1 MIEQVKKGSLIGQ
14 YVLGIVLAIYTYFFY
29 FVLPT
34 VTTIY
39 DGILNVTF
47 MSFLIFIFVAAYFFT
62 GNVKTYIKEQRH
74 LLILLLVWFL
84 VTFVGY
90 YVKGIFIDQPQY
102 YAFLGRNFYYL
113 SLMILFVAFVDRKA
127 VDTIMVG
134 MYAVYFLYG
143 IKALPNLVQAQFF
156 GGTAVANKNVIG
168 FFLVPFLAYMLVKMK
183 KHKWW
188 AITWYAF
195 GVILL
200 YLTGARASFIA
211 FFLLPA
217 FIFSIKGFKNHL
229 RLFYGVYLFLGMLA
243 VLVITFMI
251 YPNNPRINT
260 FFTER
265 VLLWNEYIRY
275 VFETNAVL
283 VGTGQAVLPDL
294 LARIGLRETLHP
306 HNQFVT
312 MFVFNGIIGLFFF
325 ILFIVLAVSRKITRL
340 LPSDAVLFTIVTILL
355 AEALIPLFDFFFL
368 SFVFIMNILINR
380 ALHSELT
387 D

>member
-1 MIEQVKKGSLIGQ
+1 MGQ

-34 VTTIY
+34 VTIIY

-143 IKALPNLVQAQFF
+143 IKALPNLVQVHFF
-156 GGTAVANKNVIG
+156 GGIPVANKNVIG
-168 FFLVPFLAYMLVKMK
+168 FFLVPFLAYVFLKLK
-183 KHKWW
+183 NHKRWM
-188 AITWYAF
+188 IIWYF
-195 GVILL
+195 MGVTIL
-200 YLTGARASFIA
+200 YLTGARTSFIA
-211 FFLLPA
+211 FLLLPIFMVAIFLL
-217 FIFSIKGFKNHL
+217 KYRM
-229 RLFYGVYLFLGMLA
+229 RLFYILYIFIGIVGVWI
-243 VLVITFMI
+243 ITFII
-251 YPNNPRINT
+251 YPNYQQIDT

-265 VLLWNEYIRY
+265 VLLWSEYIQY
-275 VFETNAVL
+275 VFNSNAVL
-283 VGTGQAVLPDL
+283 IGTGQSVLPDL
-294 LARIGLRETLHP
+294 LTQVGLRETLHS
-306 HNQFVT
+306 HNQYVT
-312 MFVFNGIIGLFFF
+312 MLVFNGMIGVVFF
-325 ILFIVLAVSRKITRL
+325 ILFILLSTPKKVNQL
-340 LPSDAVLFTIVTILL
+340 LPSDAVLFTLITILF
-355 AEALIPLFDFFFL
+355 AESLVPLFDFFFL
-368 SFVFIMNILINR
+368 SFVFIMNLLINR
-380 ALHSELT
+380 LLHNPR
-387 D
+387 